1 MKLQDYA
8 TRYNT
13 AHHLMIELKECL
25 REKDTAEARLM
36 LCIIEDC
43 MDAVSDYICELKTST
58 IGTMHRR
65 SLMLQE
71 ARFNLLHANIIST
84 NEEEEQ
90 TRQDMVSILTK
101 RIDEL
106 EQQAVEEL
114 ERERETSD

>member
-1 MKLQDYA
+1 MKLSDYE

-13 AHHLMIELKECL
+13 ARHLMIELKEFL

-43 MDAVSDYICELKTST
+43 LDAVSDYICELKTST

-65 SLMLQE
+65 SRMRQE
-71 ARFNLLHANIIST
+71 ARFNLLHANIVATS
-84 NEEEEQ
+84 EEEEQ
-90 TRQDMVSILTK
+90 TRENMVMILTE
-101 RIDEL
+101 RINEL